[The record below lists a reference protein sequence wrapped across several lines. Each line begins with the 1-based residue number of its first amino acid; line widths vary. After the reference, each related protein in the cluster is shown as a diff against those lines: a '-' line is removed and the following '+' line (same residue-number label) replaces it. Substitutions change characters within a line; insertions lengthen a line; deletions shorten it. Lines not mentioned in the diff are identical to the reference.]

1 MRLINF
7 NSYLKVKIYE
17 DIDKLNCD
25 LSSIL
30 KNEIQKG
37 LCIIPGGTTPKN
49 IYEKLSNLNLKKKI
63 KILLS
68 DDRLVDNFNELSN
81 YKMLMDT
88 LKLNYYKEFPLSYY
102 DELINNGEGKLQ
114 KKLSLILKKNPIN
127 LSLLG
132 IGSDGH
138 TASIFPDNTN
148 FDSNLHSFKT
158 INKNEKF
165 HRYSL
170 SFKTLMKSNK
180 IIFLATGFEKNKPL
194 KSFFTNNLDF
204 IKYPFQKLAFEHSN
218 VEFYCDSK
226 AFKDINL

>member
-7 NSYLKVKIYE
+7 NSYVTVKIYE

-25 LSSIL
+25 LSSVL

-49 IYEKLSNLNLKKKI
+49 IYEKLSNLDIKKKI

-102 DELINNGEGKLQ
+102 DESINNGEGKLQ

-132 IGSDGH
+132 IGSDV
-138 TASIFPDNTN
+138 TF
-148 FDSNLHSFKT
+148 
-158 INKNEKF
+158 
-165 HRYSL
+165 
-170 SFKTLMKSNK
+170 
-180 IIFLATGFEKNKPL
+180 
-194 KSFFTNNLDF
+194 
-204 IKYPFQKLAFEHSN
+204 
-218 VEFYCDSK
+218 
-226 AFKDINL
+226 